1 MVCVLTELEFE
12 DIKSKDECY
21 SVTFKQVNRRVF
33 EERVQFV
40 REIRDARQ
48 NCKIQRRVDTP
59 FPETPYQFGE
69 KSSSK
74 TQQDVMKAKVQ
85 MVHSCQ
91 RYYGMTYEA
100 AVQFVE
106 FGTHWAQ
113 YTNGSKVE

>member
-12 DIKSKDECY
+12 DIKSNDERY
-21 SVTFKQVNRRVF
+21 SVQFHQISRRVF

-48 NCKIQRRVDTP
+48 NSKIQRRVDIS

-74 TQQDVMKAKVQ
+74 TQEDDMKFVQ
-85 MVHSCQ
+85 TVQ
-91 RYYGMTYEA
+91 RRFGMTYEA
-100 AVQFVE
+100 AIQYVE

>member
-12 DIKSKDECY
+12 DIKSQD
-21 SVTFKQVNRRVF
+21 SRTAITFRQINRRVF

-48 NCKIQRRVDTP
+48 NAKLQRRVDVS
-59 FPETPYQFGE
+59 FPEKPYQFGE

-74 TQQDVMKAKVQ
+74 TQDDMKFVQ
-85 MVHSCQ
+85 MVQ
-91 RYYGMTYEA
+91 RRFGMTYEA
-100 AVQFVE
+100 AIQYVE

>member
-12 DIKSKDECY
+12 DIKSQDSCTAI
-21 SVTFKQVNRRVF
+21 TFRQINRRVF

-48 NCKIQRRVDTP
+48 NSKIQRRVDIS
-59 FPETPYQFGE
+59 FPETPYKFGE

-74 TQQDVMKAKVQ
+74 AQEDDMKFVQ
-85 MVHSCQ
+85 MVQ
-91 RYYGMTYEA
+91 RRFGMTYEA
-100 AVQFVE
+100 AIQYVE